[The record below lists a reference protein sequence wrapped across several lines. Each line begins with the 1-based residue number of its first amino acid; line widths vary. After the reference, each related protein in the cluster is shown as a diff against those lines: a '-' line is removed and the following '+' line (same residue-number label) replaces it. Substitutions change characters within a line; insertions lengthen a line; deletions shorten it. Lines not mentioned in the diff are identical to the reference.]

1 MNEDDIEKISYLDLY
16 EILDISKQSYDKN
29 KLKKNYKKLVLRLH
43 PDKNGGDSESF
54 EIVNL
59 AYTIL
64 KDKFLKKLYD
74 KKRKNYLNSKDF
86 NSLKFENN
94 QVKFDNN
101 IPSHFDEAKIKFKI
115 IEKELNNKH
124 KFNCNDISVI
134 SSSEMSK
141 RLHNLNFNR
150 KNFDESNKDF
160 IKKVNYN
167 KEDFNTEFIKSS
179 KKENILNNEIVA
191 FNSSNSQISNYT
203 NINNF
208 DLYSNNA
215 ESNTSYGALRTAFE
229 NNLPNNVSNCYYSH
243 NYITKEDIQNYNKRM
258 NDHKNS
264 IRNNN

>member
-16 EILDISKQSYDKN
+16 EILDISKENYDKN

-64 KDKFLKKLYD
+64 KDKILKKMYD
-74 KKRKNYLNSKDF
+74 KKHKDYLNSNDF
-86 NSLKFENN
+86 NSLKFKNN
-94 QVKFDNN
+94 QVKYDINMPTN
-101 IPSHFDEAKIKFKI
+101 EDEAKIKFKI
-115 IEKELNNKH
+115 LEKELNKKH
-124 KFNCNDISVI
+124 KFNFNDTSII
-134 SSSEMSK
+134 SSSDMSK

-150 KNFDESNKDF
+150 NNFDEINKNF
-160 IKKVNYN
+160 IKKVNFN

-179 KKENILNNEIVA
+179 KKENIINNEIMA
-191 FNSSNSQISNYT
+191 YNSSNSQISNYT

-229 NNLPNNVSNCYYSH
+229 SNLPNNVSNCYYSH
-243 NYITKEDIQNYNKRM
+243 NYNTKDDIQNYNRRM
-258 NDHKNS
+258 NEHINS